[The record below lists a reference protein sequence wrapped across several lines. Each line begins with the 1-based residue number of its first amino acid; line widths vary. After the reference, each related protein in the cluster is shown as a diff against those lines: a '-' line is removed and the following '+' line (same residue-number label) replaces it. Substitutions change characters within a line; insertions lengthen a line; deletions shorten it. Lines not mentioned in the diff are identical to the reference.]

1 MRACGALGGNIL
13 CAGMWFLTAFDR
25 YSKPRAPFVDAFRMG
40 FKDLVARI
48 ACICMGFK
56 GYHLKTHANSSIT
69 ICKAHKTH
77 ANSIKI

>member
-1 MRACGALGGNIL
+1 MRPWLVLPVSIAVSVPVNPLVN
-13 CAGMWFLTAFDR
+13 T
-25 YSKPRAPFVDAFRMG
+25 PVDAFRMG

-77 ANSIKI
+77 ANTIKI

>member
-1 MRACGALGGNIL
+1 MRPWLVLPVSIAVSVPVNPLVN
-13 CAGMWFLTAFDR
+13 T
-25 YSKPRAPFVDAFRMG
+25 PVDAFRVG

-56 GYHLKTHANSSIT
+56 GYHLRTHANSSIT

-77 ANSIKI
+77 ANSIQIF

>member
-1 MRACGALGGNIL
+1 MRPWLVLPVSIAVSVLVNPL
-13 CAGMWFLTAFDR
+13 VNT
-25 YSKPRAPFVDAFRMG
+25 PVDAFHVG

-48 ACICMGFK
+48 ACICMGFE

-69 ICKAHKTH
+69 IGKAHKTH